1 MSFFGLFNYSKAGPG
16 VSKDEPQKKAFFSFL
31 DLYFRKFWLLIKLNL
46 LYSISLFI
54 LSIPFLF
61 ILIPCLM
68 SKVSPFSIVFFISLL
83 PLAFTGPFTAGFT
96 YVLRNYVREEH
107 VYLWSDYIET
117 AKKNWK
123 QGTVVALINLIAV
136 GVFAII
142 LPFYS
147 ERGNLTNAMGILSI
161 LLLSMSILFLVV
173 YVFMQF
179 YIYVIL
185 ITFDLKLKQ
194 IYKNAMLFA
203 FLSFWRNILT
213 AIFSGLFVA
222 LFYLIPLT
230 TLLIPIIVLSTVGLI
245 INFNVW
251 PVIKKYMIDAN
262 PENIVESKEQ
272 KSVFE
277 DKGKTIK

>member
-61 ILIPCLM
+61 FLI
-68 SKVSPFSIVFFISLL
+68 VSPFSIAFFVSLL
-83 PLAFTGPFTAGFT
+83 LLAFTGPLTAGFT
-96 YVLRNYVREEH
+96 FILRNYVREEH
-107 VYLWSDYIET
+107 VYLWSDYFET

-123 QGTVVALINLIAV
+123 QGTVVALINLIALR
-136 GVFAII
+136 VFTIM

-147 ERGNLTNAMGILSI
+147 ERGNLTNAMGILFI
-161 LLLSMSILFLVV
+161 LLLSMSFLFLVV

-213 AIFSGLFVA
+213 AIFLGLIVA
-222 LFYLIPLT
+222 LFVVVPVVVPMAYF
-230 TLLIPIIVLSTVGLI
+230 LIPIIGFSTMGLI

-251 PVIKKYMIDAN
+251 PVIKKYMIDVN
-262 PENIVESKEQ
+262 PENIVEPIEQ
-272 KSVFE
+272 KSLFE

>member
-16 VSKDEPQKKAFFSFL
+16 VSKNEPQKKAFFSFL

-83 PLAFTGPFTAGFT
+83 PLAFTGPLTAGFT

-123 QGTVVALINLIAV
+123 QGTVVALINVFAFSI
-136 GVFAII
+136 FAII
-142 LPFYS
+142 IPFYS
-147 ERGNLTNAMGILSI
+147 NAGNLTTAMGIFSV
-161 LLLSMSILFLVV
+161 LLFSFSFLFLIV

-213 AIFSGLFVA
+213 TVFLGLIIAVFAVVPVA
-222 LFYLIPLT
+222 YF
-230 TLLIPIIVLSTVGLI
+230 LIPIIGFSTMGLI

-262 PENIVESKEQ
+262 PENVVEPIEQ
-272 KSVFE
+272 KSLFE